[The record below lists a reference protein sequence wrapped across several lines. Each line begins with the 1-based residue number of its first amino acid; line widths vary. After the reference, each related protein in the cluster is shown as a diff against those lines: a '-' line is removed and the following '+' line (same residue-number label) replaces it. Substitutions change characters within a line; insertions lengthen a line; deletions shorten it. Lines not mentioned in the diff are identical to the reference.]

1 MEEKIFC
8 KNCKNHVLEIDAY
21 GTRRDR
27 CSKSAAVSYDPI
39 DGPIIIYRNCW
50 EKNKIFDCK
59 DFDFKS

>member
-39 DGPIIIYRNCW
+39 DGPIIIYRNC
-50 EKNKIFDCK
+50 
-59 DFDFKS
+59 